1 VALKSK
7 QGAPAQTNRAGLRKA
22 YRTTVNI
29 GLVMMAGLV
38 VFAIVVELIKKQHA
52 TFNGFAPL
60 SADAFTTLRYAL
72 LTFAAVEFFVI
83 RMVNKAVLSA
93 KALETRTASAAAPF
107 AQLMSAAIV
116 TFALCESVALCGLV
130 LFLIQGDTTDFY
142 LFLMISVGY
151 FTIHFPKYAKWEAWM
166 REREKGARR

>member
-1 VALKSK
+1 MARKSK
-7 QGAPAQTNRAGLRKA
+7 QSTPAQTSPAGLRKV
-22 YRTTVNI
+22 YRTTVTI
-29 GLVMMAGLV
+29 GLAMMAGLV

-52 TFNGFAPL
+52 AFTGYAPL
-60 SADAFTTLRYAL
+60 SADAFTTLRYTL

-93 KALETRTASAAAPF
+93 KAPETRTASAAAPF

-130 LFLIQGDTTDFY
+130 LFLIQGDTADFY
-142 LFLMISVGY
+142 LFLMISLGY
-151 FTIHFPKYAKWEAWM
+151 FTVHFPKYAKWEAWV
-166 REREKGARR
+166 REKRARR